1 MSQSFLIYKSR
12 CFMQKFET
20 EATYFSLGEIQG
32 FFDSICEIPHEQ
44 EKSSETAILGMGAE

>member
-20 EATYFSLGEIQG
+20 EATYLAL
-32 FFDSICEIPHEQ
+32 
-44 EKSSETAILGMGAE
+44 EKSKAFLILFTRTT